1 MGQLS
6 IEIDAVSIMLDV
18 CKNNSAP
25 GVIVEFLRD
34 ERAVFNRRITTST
47 KINYSK
53 VGTATIEAA
62 IFLNSTNSSIGI
74 SVSQ

>member
-25 GVIVEFLRD
+25 GVIVELLRD